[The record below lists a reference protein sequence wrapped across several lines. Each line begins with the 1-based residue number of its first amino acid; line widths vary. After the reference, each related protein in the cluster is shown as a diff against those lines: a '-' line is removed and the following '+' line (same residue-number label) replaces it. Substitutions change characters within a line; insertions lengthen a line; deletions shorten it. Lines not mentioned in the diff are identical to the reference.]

1 MYNSSKFEIIALLS
15 GIIGLIEKETTELQR
30 DVIDRIKQKIFKKV
44 FHQAHIYNAAN
55 INNTKS
61 VEQSIYE
68 G

>member
-30 DVIDRIKQKIFKKV
+30 DVIDRVKQKIFKKV
-44 FHQAHIYNAAN
+44 FHQAHINNAAN